1 MTSTL
6 PHKDDRIE
14 LVTPLGRAWVPVVRL
29 VLGGIA
35 DRIDLGLDDLDDVQL
50 AIERLLAEAAASDE
64 VRLGFEVGEFGL
76 RARVGPL
83 REAPIAEAL
92 QGPPPRPGELNLRRI
107 LETVVDA
114 YGIERADGGELHVR
128 LEKVVRPV

>member
-1 MTSTL
+1 MTSAL
-6 PHKDDRIE
+6 PHAEDRIE
-14 LVTPLGRAWVPVVRL
+14 LTIPLGRAWVPVVRL

-64 VRLGFEVGEFGL
+64 ARLGFEIGSGGL
-76 RARVGPL
+76 RALVGPL
-83 REAPIAEAL
+83 REGPIAEAL
-92 QGPPPRPGELNLRRI
+92 QGPEPRPGELTLRRI

-114 YGIERADGGELHVR
+114 FGVERAEGGELVVR
-128 LEKVVRPV
+128 LEKAAPA

>member
-1 MTSTL
+1 MTSAATQT
-6 PHKDDRIE
+6 DDRIE
-14 LVTPLGRAWVPVVRL
+14 LTIPLGRAWVPVVRL

-64 VRLGFEVGEFGL
+64 ARLAFEIGSGGL
-76 RARVGPL
+76 RALVGPL
-83 REAPIAEAL
+83 REDPIAEAL
-92 QGPPPRPGELNLRRI
+92 QGPEPRPGELTLRRI

-114 YGIERADGGELHVR
+114 FGVERADGGQLVVR
-128 LEKVVRPV
+128 LEKAGRAA